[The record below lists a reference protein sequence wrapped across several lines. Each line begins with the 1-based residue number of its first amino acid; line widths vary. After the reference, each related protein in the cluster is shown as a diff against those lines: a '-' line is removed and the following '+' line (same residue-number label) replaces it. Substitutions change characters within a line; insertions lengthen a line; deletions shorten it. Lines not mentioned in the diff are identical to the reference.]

1 MKGERN
7 PERTQKSYERL
18 IKAGF
23 IAKAPPTVA
32 AARPQ
37 PVKCAPSA
45 PSNAPAA
52 SRAPAARAPVPSF
65 TMPANAAPKPFV
77 VPQGVTNAPACYVG
91 GVPGASCR

>member
-7 PERTQKSYERL
+7 PVKTQASYARL

-23 IAKAPPTVA
+23 IAKVPPPA

-37 PVKCAPSA
+37 PVKCAPS
-45 PSNAPAA
+45 PSCLK
-52 SRAPAARAPVPSF
+52 
-65 TMPANAAPKPFV
+65 AAPKPFV
-77 VPQGVTNAPACYVG
+77 VPQGVTVAPASYVG